1 MLNSMERRES
11 RHTELHQ
18 LLEISSQ
25 LGGIGELDRFLQTFV
40 MRAADF
46 LRFGRCFIGLLEENV
61 FRVQWGAENGAARRV
76 DLTIPEGVA
85 TDALKSKDVFWTNDA
100 TKVPGANLDAISK
113 FQIKQLLGVPLLAS
127 DGRVFGMFGMLD
139 RLDGQSI
146 TEEDVRRA
154 RSLAAQ
160 AAVALEAT
168 RNLHL
173 SDQHRD
179 RAEAC

>member
-1 MLNSMERRES
+1 MVVLFS
-11 RHTELHQ
+11 
-18 LLEISSQ
+18 
-25 LGGIGELDRFLQTFV
+25 

-85 TDALKSKDVFWTNDA
+85 TEALKHKDVFWTNDA

-127 DGRVFGMFGMLD
+127 DGRVFGMFGMQVTSRAMRALMQYEWP
-139 RLDGQSI
+139 GN
-146 TEEDVRRA
+146 VRELENCVER
-154 RSLAAQ
+154 
-160 AAVALEAT
+160 AVALGEG
-168 RNLHL
+168 
-173 SDQHRD
+173 DRD
-179 RAEAC
+179 TIDIADMLVRSV